1 MEIKVTKLTD
11 LSLLQK
17 ANSFTTGRD
26 SKMDLAKAYKL
37 GHSPIRTQLFWIEM
51 RDIPLFVASH
61 LVRSH
66 VGIQCFQL
74 SKRTD
79 RGGKDFNQVCRDLA
93 FGIRTEFIGKE
104 NKPAKDI
111 SGEYCKWAD
120 AVDVLPEHFDRYA
133 PTDLACIINAEAII
147 NMSHKRL
154 CAKASAETKEIWGK
168 VIEEVCMC
176 DPDLAKHCVK
186 PCVHCGF
193 CREAKP
199 CGFTKT
205 DVYQILREDY
215 LKLFS

>member
-1 MEIKVTKLTD
+1 MEVKVTKLTN

-17 ANSFTTGRD
+17 ANSFTTGRG
-26 SKMDLAKAYKL
+26 SKMNLAKAYKL

-74 SKRTD
+74 SKRPD
-79 RGGKDFNQVCRDLA
+79 RGGEDFRDVCNTIVNEIQLNGCGSCHGNREIL
-93 FGIRTEFIGKE
+93 
-104 NKPAKDI
+104 
-111 SGEYCKWAD
+111 D
-120 AVDVLPEHFDRYA
+120 AIESLPERFDRYT
-133 PTDLACIINAEAII
+133 PTDLACLINAEAII

-154 CAKASAETKEIWGK
+154 CAKASAETREIWK
-168 VIEEVCMC
+168 KIVEEIRKC
-176 DPDLAKHCVK
+176 DRDLANYCVK

-205 DVYQILREDY
+205 DAYQILREDY

>member
-51 RDIPLFVASH
+51 RDTPLFCASQF
-61 LVRSH
+61 VRSN
-66 VGIQCFQL
+66 VGVQFFQL
-74 SKRTD
+74 SKRPD
-79 RGGKDFNQVCRDLA
+79 RGGEDFREVCSELA
-93 FGIRTEFIGKE
+93 IEVELNWSLPQSEQWKE
-104 NKPAKDI
+104 DKRIAGVI
-111 SGEYCKWAD
+111 QC
-120 AVDVLPEHFDRYA
+120 LPKRFDRYT
-133 PTDLACIINAEAII
+133 PTDLACLINAEAII

-154 CAKASAETKEIWGK
+154 CAKASAETREIWEK
-168 VIEEVCMC
+168 IVEEIRKC
-176 DPDLAKHCVK
+176 DRDLANYCVK

-205 DVYQILREDY
+205 DAYEKEREDY
-215 LKLFS
+215 LKLFE

>member
-1 MEIKVTKLTD
+1 MEVKVAKLTH

-26 SKMDLAKAYKL
+26 SKMDLAKAYKF

-74 SKRTD
+74 SKRPD
-79 RGGKDFNQVCRDLA
+79 RGGKDFKQVC
-93 FGIRTEFIGKE
+93 E
-104 NKPAKDI
+104 DI
-111 SGEYCKWAD
+111 SNKVNTIPYIDSGYVYSE
-120 AVDVLPEHFDRYA
+120 AVETISEMINDLPYEFDRYA
-133 PTDLACIINAEAII
+133 PPDLACIINAEAII

-154 CAKASAETKEIWGK
+154 CAKASAETREIWGK
-168 VIEEVCMC
+168 IVEEIRKC
-176 DPDLAKHCVK
+176 DRDLANYCVK

-205 DVYQILREDY
+205 DIYQILREDY

>member
-1 MEIKVTKLTD
+1 MEIKVEKLTD

-74 SKRTD
+74 SMRPD
-79 RGGKDFNQVCRDLA
+79 RGGEDFRDVCNTIVNEIQLNGCGSCHGNREIL
-93 FGIRTEFIGKE
+93 
-104 NKPAKDI
+104 
-111 SGEYCKWAD
+111 D
-120 AVDVLPEHFDRYA
+120 AIESLPERFDRYT

-154 CAKASAETKEIWGK
+154 CAKASAETREIWEK
-168 VIEEVCMC
+168 IVEEIRKC
-176 DPDLAKHCVK
+176 DQDLANYCVK

-205 DVYQILREDY
+205 DIYQILREDY

>member
-1 MEIKVTKLTD
+1 MEVKVTKLTD

-51 RDIPLFVASH
+51 RDIPLFVTSH

-79 RGGKDFNQVCRDLA
+79 RGGEDFRDVCNAIVNEIQHNGCGSCHGNRDIL
-93 FGIRTEFIGKE
+93 
-104 NKPAKDI
+104 
-111 SGEYCKWAD
+111 D
-120 AVDVLPEHFDRYA
+120 AIESLPERFDRYT
-133 PTDLACIINAEAII
+133 PTDLACLINAEAII

-154 CAKASAETKEIWGK
+154 CAKASAETREIWEK
-168 VIEEVCMC
+168 IVEEIRTC
-176 DPDLAKHCVK
+176 DRDLANYCVK

-205 DVYQILREDY
+205 DIYQILREDY

>member
-1 MEIKVTKLTD
+1 MEVKVTKLTD

-79 RGGKDFNQVCRDLA
+79 RGGEDFRDVCEDLA
-93 FGIRTEFIGKE
+93 KKVETNCFLLYESQRNEIAEEIRSLSER
-104 NKPAKDI
+104 
-111 SGEYCKWAD
+111 
-120 AVDVLPEHFDRYA
+120 FDRYT
-133 PTDLACIINAEAII
+133 PVDLACLINAEAII

-154 CAKASAETKEIWGK
+154 CAKASAETREIWGK
-168 VIEEVCMC
+168 VIEEVGTC

>member
-1 MEIKVTKLTD
+1 MEVKVTKLTD

-51 RDIPLFVASH
+51 RDIPLFCASQI
-61 LVRSH
+61 VRSN
-66 VGIQCFQL
+66 VGVQFFQL
-74 SKRTD
+74 SKRPD
-79 RGGKDFNQVCRDLA
+79 RGGKDFREVCSELA
-93 FGIRTEFIGKE
+93 IEVELNWSLPQSEQWK
-104 NKPAKDI
+104 
-111 SGEYCKWAD
+111 AD
-120 AVDVLPEHFDRYA
+120 ERIAGVIQCLPKRFDRYT

-154 CAKASAETKEIWGK
+154 CAKASAETREIWEK
-168 VIEEVCMC
+168 IVEEIRKC
-176 DPDLAKHCVK
+176 DRDLANYCVK

-199 CGFTKT
+199 CGFTKK
-205 DVYQILREDY
+205 DIYQILREDY

>member
-1 MEIKVTKLTD
+1 MEVKVAKLTH

-74 SKRTD
+74 SKRPD
-79 RGGKDFNQVCRDLA
+79 RGGKDFKQVC
-93 FGIRTEFIGKE
+93 E
-104 NKPAKDI
+104 DI
-111 SGEYCKWAD
+111 SNKVNTIPDIDSGYVYSE
-120 AVDVLPEHFDRYA
+120 AVETISEMINDLPYEFDRYT

-154 CAKASAETKEIWGK
+154 CAKASAETREIWEK
-168 VIEEVCMC
+168 IVEEIRKC
-176 DPDLAKHCVK
+176 DRDLANYCVK

-205 DVYQILREDY
+205 DIYQILREDY

>member
-1 MEIKVTKLTD
+1 MEVKITKLTD
-11 LSLLQK
+11 LPLLQK

-26 SKMDLAKAYKL
+26 SKMDLAKAYRL
-37 GHSPIRTQLFWIEM
+37 GHSPIRTQIFFLEM
-51 RDIPLFVASH
+51 RDIPLFVASQ

-66 VGIQCFQL
+66 IGVQFFQM

-79 RGGKDFNQVCRDLA
+79 RGGEDFRDVCYTIVNEIQLNGCGSCHGNREIL
-93 FGIRTEFIGKE
+93 
-104 NKPAKDI
+104 
-111 SGEYCKWAD
+111 D
-120 AVDVLPEHFDRYA
+120 AIESLPERFDRYT

-154 CAKASAETKEIWGK
+154 CAKVSAETRTLWKEVVRK
-168 VIEEVCMC
+168 LTAC
-176 DPDLAKHCVK
+176 DPYLAPYCVK

-199 CGFTKT
+199 CGFLQTERFKT
-205 DVYQILREDY
+205 MRDDY